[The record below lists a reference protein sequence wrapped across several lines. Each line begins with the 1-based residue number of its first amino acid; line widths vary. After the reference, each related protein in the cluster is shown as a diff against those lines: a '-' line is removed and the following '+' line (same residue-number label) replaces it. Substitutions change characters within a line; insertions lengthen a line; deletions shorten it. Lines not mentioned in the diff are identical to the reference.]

1 MNHAPLTIER
11 SGFFPIL
18 RWMRPE
24 LRGIKRLL
32 TVTIVAT
39 ATVLVCQA
47 AIPLLVEHLLHEG
60 KAPRNELL
68 VLVALIL
75 LQLVSTYVSHRS
87 GHHVATLASTSLR
100 NRIFEKTLRGKA
112 LRQDGL
118 VRSSVVSRHTS
129 DVDRISEALEK
140 TIVEGIPSLI
150 RIAQSLIILT
160 WLEPKTGIAM
170 TVAAIVFLILR
181 SVIGRSMLVVDRD
194 RLDASSRVG
203 ETVDES
209 ITAAHVV
216 AGLHLGAWQRAR
228 FRKTADRLA
237 QKSELQGIKLAQLV
251 VSANAAGLVG
261 LTFVLITALNSDE
274 NTLAIVAASLLYIE
288 GVVKGLEVLPAW
300 IRAVQQAVVST
311 RRVDM
316 ILLGADRIDVPE
328 SADVP
333 GELGLTLSDLGFEF
347 ESGVTLSNVN
357 ASIPTDCIVGL
368 VTPPGTEPDELLSL
382 LCGDENPVA
391 GSVLFDGQDVR
402 MPGIN
407 PNVWYV
413 PVESVAFNASV
424 LEQLSA
430 VKPDVTT
437 ANSLDLLA
445 KVGLTHLLEF
455 QGGLH
460 DRLGPGSS
468 RLSRAERQR
477 LSLAIA
483 LLAKPEA
490 LLVGSLFALNDAD
503 TALPLINLIRDA
515 HFKTTL
521 LCIRHPEVAASVDVV
536 AFAHQGGIS
545 IGTHKDLLA
554 KEPAYTQLW
563 EQRLNFEEVDLSVLG
578 ISEENIEG
586 LQTRLVTERY
596 SAGDAIYRQ
605 GEAADRIY
613 FTIAGRI
620 EISTTNPDGSNNR
633 VAVMGPG
640 NHIGDLRLTTGER
653 RAENATALDD
663 CVLRSLSREAISAGL
678 TGLLDRTPTER
689 RIVTALLRD
698 GSCNAE
704 ELKQRLSDV
713 DAEQIDSAIA
723 LLTNDGALR
732 VSGDQLAVVQKRSVK
747 AGSRDLLD
755 RLGDF

>member
-1 MNHAPLTIER
+1 MNHAPLAMKR
-11 SGFFPIL
+11 AGFFPIIRWAGPYL
-18 RWMRPE
+18 RDMK
-24 LRGIKRLL
+24 LLL
-32 TVTIVAT
+32 TLTIA
-39 ATVLVCQA
+39 ATVIVLICQA
-47 AIPLLVEHLLHEG
+47 LIPLKVEHLLHEG
-60 KAPRNELL
+60 EGPINDIYT
-68 VLVALIL
+68 LVALIV
-75 LQLVSTYVSHRS
+75 LQLIATYVSHRG
-87 GHHVATLASTSLR
+87 GHHVATLASTALR
-100 NRIFEKTLRGKA
+100 NAIFEKMLKGKA

-140 TIVEGIPSLI
+140 TIVEGAPALV

-160 WLEPKTGIAM
+160 WIEPTTGIAM
-170 TVAAIVFLILR
+170 TIAAGAFLILR
-181 SVIGRSMLVVDRD
+181 SIIGRSMLVVDRD

-209 ITAAHVV
+209 ITAAHVL
-216 AGLHLGAWQRAR
+216 AGLHLGTWQRTR
-228 FRKTADRLA
+228 FRKMTNRLA
-237 QKSELQGIKLAQLV
+237 EKTELQGIKIAQLV

-261 LTFVLITALNSDE
+261 LTVVLINALGSDE

-300 IRAVQQAVVST
+300 VRAVQQGVVST

-316 ILLGADRIDVPE
+316 ILLGKDRIEVPHSE
-328 SADVP
+328 DAP
-333 GELGLTLSDLGFEF
+333 GNLGLELSDVTFEF
-347 ESGVTLSNVN
+347 ESGVTLSDINVK
-357 ASIPTDCIVGL
+357 IPTDCIVGL
-368 VTPPGTEPDELLSL
+368 VTPPGTEPDALLSL
-382 LCGDENPVA
+382 LSGDENPAV
-391 GSVLFDGQDVR
+391 GRVLFDGLDVR
-402 MPGIN
+402 MPGVN

-430 VKPDVTT
+430 VKPDITT

-445 KVGLTHLLEF
+445 KVGLTHLLEID
-455 QGGLH
+455 GGLH

-490 LLVGSLFALNDAD
+490 LLIGSLFALNDAD

-515 HFKTTL
+515 HFKTTVM
-521 LCIRHPEVAASVDVV
+521 CIRHPEVAASVDII

-586 LQTRLVTERY
+586 LHTRLVTERY

-698 GSCNAE
+698 GSCSAE

-713 DAEQIDSAIA
+713 EAEQIDSAIA

>member
-1 MNHAPLTIER
+1 MRR

-18 RWMRPE
+18 RWMRPD
-24 LRGIKRLL
+24 LRGMKVLL
-32 TVTIVAT
+32 TVTVVST
-39 ATVLVCQA
+39 ATVLACQA
-47 AIPLLVEHLLHEG
+47 IIPLRVEHLLHEG
-60 KAPRNELL
+60 EDPSNELYI
-68 VLVALIL
+68 LVALIV
-75 LQLVSTYVSHRS
+75 LQLIATYVSHRG

-100 NRIFEKTLRGKA
+100 NRIFEKTLKGKA
-112 LRQDGL
+112 LRQEGL

-140 TIVEGIPSLI
+140 TIVEGIPALI

-160 WLEPKTGIAM
+160 WLEPKTGLAM
-170 TVAAIVFLILR
+170 TLAAGAFLILR
-181 SVIGRSMLVVDRD
+181 SIIGRSMLIVDRD

-216 AGLHLGAWQRAR
+216 AGLHLGKWQQGR
-228 FRKTADRLA
+228 FGKMTARLA

-261 LTFVLITALNSDE
+261 LVVVLITALNSDE

-300 IRAVQQAVVST
+300 VRSVQQGVVST

-316 ILLGADRIDVPE
+316 ILLGTDRIDVPQSE
-328 SADVP
+328 DSP
-333 GELGLTLSDLGFEF
+333 GELGLALRDLGFEF
-347 ESGVTLSNVN
+347 DSGVTLSKVNV
-357 ASIPTDCIVGL
+357 SFPTDCIVGL

-382 LCGDENPVA
+382 LCGSENPAA
-391 GSVLFDGQDVR
+391 GRVLFDGQDVR
-402 MPGIN
+402 MPGVN

-455 QGGLH
+455 EGGLH

-490 LLVGSLFALNDAD
+490 LLIGSLFALNDAD
-503 TALPLINLIRDA
+503 TALPLINLIRA
-515 HFKTTL
+515 GHSKTTI

-545 IGTHKDLLA
+545 LGTHKDLLA

-578 ISEENIEG
+578 ISEENIGG
-586 LQTRLVTERY
+586 LHTRLVTERY
-596 SAGDAIYRQ
+596 SAGDAVYRQ

-613 FTIAGRI
+613 FTIAGRV
-620 EISTTNPDGSNNR
+620 EISTTNPDGSLTR

-653 RAENATALDD
+653 RAESATALDD
-663 CVLRSLSREAISAGL
+663 CVLRSLSRDAISAGL
-678 TGLLDRTPTER
+678 TGLLDRTPVER
-689 RIVTALLRD
+689 RIVSALLRD
-698 GSCNAE
+698 GSCSAE
-704 ELKQRLSDV
+704 ELKRRLSDV
-713 DAEQIDSAIA
+713 DSEQIDSAIA